1 MAVAAVLALPGKS
14 CLPGE
19 YCRWR
24 VQGLLPDLLPR
35 ACPSS
40 PASPPRLFNA
50 GVRKH
55 ARKTHMAWL
64 KSTDEAAGSRDR
76 QYESKPSTYCTMEL
90 VDADEAEAE
99 NQEPSPAL
107 LPTPVPLPTMA
118 DIPALSL
125 RVQAEPTTTGFY
137 PCGVPAMPLPEG
149 SSVTARGSA
158 EASAVTMAQV
168 MAQVTA
174 ASAIVHGGAPPPP
187 LAWLFSHSVA
197 MQALAQAHGSNVHAS
212 NLSSSSPPPHSH
224 AAAAAAATFA
234 AAAAAAAAAQGGAPL
249 PSALPPRPALPPQWT
264 AAHELLAAHLAA
276 GQLASYPAGVM
287 AGALGSGCGAGVGA
301 GFGVGAYGA
310 GFGAGFGGFGAGFGG
325 GAPSMGPASPLAPMA
340 APGNWDDLDE
350 LFARATDGNRREVDE
365 DREEADDE
373 DRDRPGDPLCLS
385 PPLASAMAAV
395 RVDGAMSPFDLESES
410 AKARAER
417 PTATASHPASPPL
430 PASQSASPQTTM
442 IIGLESQAVPAL
454 PTKLAVGGFSPTPP
468 APAAPST
475 EELIEDGLGS
485 EVNYTDFLE
494 TLLTVEPVV

>member
-40 PASPPRLFNA
+40 PAPPPLPPRLFNA

-125 RVQAEPTTTGFY
+125 RVPAEPTTTGFY
-137 PCGVPAMPLPEG
+137 PCGVPAMPLPVRSLPEG

-234 AAAAAAAAAQGGAPL
+234 AAAAAAAAARGGAPL
-249 PSALPPRPALPPQWT
+249 PSAVPPQWT

-276 GQLASYPAGVM
+276 GQLANYPAGVM

-301 GFGVGAYGA
+301 YGACA
-310 GFGAGFGGFGAGFGG
+310 GFGNGFGGFGNGFGG
-325 GAPSMGPASPLAPMA
+325 GAPSIGPASPLAPMA

-350 LFARATDGNRREVDE
+350 LFARATDGNRREDEE
-365 DREEADDE
+365 DRGEADDE

-417 PTATASHPASPPL
+417 PAMTASHPASH

-442 IIGLESQAVPAL
+442 IIGLENQAVPAL
-454 PTKLAVGGFSPTPP
+454 LTKLAVGGFSPTPP
-468 APAAPST
+468 APAVPPA

-485 EVNYTDFLE
+485 EVNYTDFLD
-494 TLLTVEPVV
+494 TFLTVDPVV

>member
-1 MAVAAVLALPGKS
+1 M
-14 CLPGE
+14 
-19 YCRWR
+19 WR

-99 NQEPSPAL
+99 SQEPSPAL
-107 LPTPVPLPTMA
+107 LPMPMPTMV

-125 RVQAEPTTTGFY
+125 RVPAEPPTGFY

-158 EASAVTMAQV
+158 EANAVTMAQV

-197 MQALAQAHGSNVHAS
+197 MQALAQAHGSHVHASNVHAS

-234 AAAAAAAAAQGGAPL
+234 AAAAAAAAQGGAPL
-249 PSALPPRPALPPQWT
+249 PSALPPLPSLPPQWT

-287 AGALGSGCGAGVGA
+287 AGALGSGAGAGVGA
-301 GFGVGAYGA
+301 YGACA

-417 PTATASHPASPPL
+417 PTV

-442 IIGLESQAVPAL
+442 IIGLESPAVPAL

-468 APAAPST
+468 APAAPPA